1 MAQAVELT
9 TPNGHRYTQP
19 TGLFINNE
27 FVPSTGQTITSLDPA
42 YVPVLCGDQKIS
54 NHLQSQD

>member
-1 MAQAVELT
+1 MSGLSVELT

-27 FVPSTGQTITSLDPA
+27 FVPSSGGAITSIDPA
-42 YVPVLCGDQKIS
+42 YVNFAGIPLLSDPATDG
-54 NHLQSQD
+54 